1 MGIIGNKHSNFRT
14 PGRYSGGA
22 HVVGFTEAMKTHG
35 GIRGRTM
42 SAAFPN
48 QRIAYPIGYLHP
60 YAIDMPIKPG
70 GISTFNQVIGTGA
83 LSGTGAS
90 GKNAA
95 ASLTGTGSL
104 DATGKLVVA
113 AAAAITATGALSG
126 SINAALLASA
136 NLSGSGSFTASIG
149 ALGGVTAALAG
160 TGTLTAASYAT
171 GTLEADILPY
181 TELSPQSL
189 AAAVWDALA
198 TTYNATGS
206 MGEKLN
212 GAGSAGDPWGT
223 AVPGAYADGTAGAL
237 MGKLLTLGKF
247 IGLKDS

>member
-1 MGIIGNKHSNFRT
+1 MGIIGNKHSDFRT
-14 PGRYSGGA
+14 PARRSGGA
-22 HVVGFTEAMKTHG
+22 HVVGFTESMKTHG

-90 GKNAA
+90 GKNAV
-95 ASLTGTGSL
+95 ASLAGTGSL

-171 GTLEADILPY
+171 GTLEADIPGEEGAL
-181 TELSPQSL
+181 TAGSI

-198 TTYNATGS
+198 LDNNDAGT
-206 MGEKLN
+206 MGEKMN
-212 GAGSAGDPWGT
+212 DAGSAGDPWST
-223 AVPGAYADGTAGAL
+223 TVPGAYAEGTAGAL
-237 MGKLLTLGKF
+237 MGKLLTTAKF
-247 IGLKDS
+247 LGLK